1 MEAEAQALG
10 SRVRVAGGEEITRD
24 AGFLDAGGIVD
35 VEVDEARKNDRR
47 ACKIVVALDRCDAP
61 LDDDER
67 ARKRADNWI
76 DYQAL

>member
-1 MEAEAQALG
+1 
-10 SRVRVAGGEEITRD
+10 
-24 AGFLDAGGIVD
+24 

-67 ARKRADNWI
+67 SRKGADNWI

>member
-1 MEAEAQALG
+1 
-10 SRVRVAGGEEITRD
+10 
-24 AGFLDAGGIVD
+24 

-67 ARKRADNWI
+67 ARKGADNWI